1 MTKLITK
8 MRDIWKLLTSSEY
21 IVISSKGDKILHISL
36 QVEPMNGIDML
47 MITEEILDQE
57 LEIEADEQIERLVNH
72 IVRNN

>member
-1 MTKLITK
+1 MAKLRTK

-36 QVEPMNGIDML
+36 QVEPMKGIDML
-47 MITEEILDQE
+47 VTAEEILDNE
-57 LEIEADEQIERLVNH
+57 LDQEADEQIEMLVNH

>member
-1 MTKLITK
+1 MAKLRTK

-36 QVEPMNGIDML
+36 QVDPMKGIDML
-47 MITEEILDQE
+47 VTAEEILDNE
-57 LEIEADEQIERLVNH
+57 LDQEADEQIERLVNH

>member
-1 MTKLITK
+1 MAKLKTK

-36 QVEPMNGIDML
+36 QVDPMKGIDML
-47 MITEEILDQE
+47 VTAEEILDNE
-57 LEIEADEQIERLVNH
+57 LDQEADEQIERLVNH

>member
-1 MTKLITK
+1 MAKLRTK

-36 QVEPMNGIDML
+36 QVEPMKGIDML
-47 MITEEILDQE
+47 VTAEEILDNE
-57 LEIEADEQIERLVNH
+57 LDQEADEQIEILVNH

>member
-1 MTKLITK
+1 MAKLRTK

-36 QVEPMNGIDML
+36 QVEPMKGIDML
-47 MITEEILDQE
+47 VTAEEILDNE
-57 LEIEADEQIERLVNH
+57 LDQEADEQIERLVNH